1 MYMYINKDKIQGK
14 LSVLGEGIQGGFFF
28 SLISQLSVILL
39 QKLAGG
45 DRLTDIQ
52 NGLGVAKGER
62 GSGMDVEFRVSR
74 YKLLHLEW
82 IHNEVLLYSPGNWIQ
97 SLGIDHDRR

>member
-1 MYMYINKDKIQGK
+1 MYINKDKIQGK

-28 SLISQLSVILL
+28 FSNIPTFCNFVSKTGWGRQTHRHTEWTWGCR
-39 QKLAGG
+39 GG
-45 DRLTDIQ
+45 
-52 NGLGVAKGER
+52 G

-97 SLGIDHDRR
+97 SLGIDRDRR

>member
-52 NGLGVAKGER
+52 NGLGVAEGE
-62 GSGMDVEFRVSR
+62 G
-74 YKLLHLEW
+74 
-82 IHNEVLLYSPGNWIQ
+82 EVGWTW
-97 SLGIDHDRR
+97 SLGSADTNYYI